1 MSLHGVAHISVR
13 AMKVK
18 NIGMISSD
26 EKTWSGQRR
35 ILIVKKFDA
44 NGQENDVTACPVFD
58 SDYLWRG
65 LLNTLQRCVS

>member
-44 NGQENDVTACPVFD
+44 NGQEFIKIH
-58 SDYLWRG
+58 
-65 LLNTLQRCVS
+65 NTKINRI